1 MLIRYGS
8 MLTKVHM
15 LVCLLGKF
23 CFVHSHS
30 FMGTDACQYASDWLR
45 EDVPFGGV

>member
-1 MLIRYGS
+1 

-23 CFVHSHS
+23 CLVHSQS
-30 FMGTDACQYASDWLR
+30 FMGTDACQYENDWLC